1 MNDYILKY
9 ESDNE
14 WLSHHGILGQRKGVI
29 RKNVGIYY
37 VPKGSRSLGGAKEK
51 YERDMRRAEAI
62 NDLGIRRAYKKQTA
76 EQYKQ
81 ERMLDRAERIN
92 DRMVR
97 KEGAK
102 KLSELDDE
110 ISSGRAELIKGLER
124 LKSSAGENSTNRVFS
139 EKELERAAQI
149 SDKMQWKDIQKNARA
164 VDKMNRRNERE
175 WRREEFL
182 SNLDDIAAKKRQERT
197 EGLDQ
202 FKGEMKE
209 RGSKLA
215 DSTKSKSKELGSKL
229 ADAAKEKISE
239 KGSQVKNTVTGKEPR
254 SKGPA
259 NDNNSSKDSGMSLKD
274 INKLKGKKM
283 SELSDKELDTLLERT
298 KKEQMTSNFIK
309 NTKKNESGD
318 STSVRD
324 LSKSAQN
331 LSSTLNDINRNAQRN
346 KPFKKTKQI
355 DLSDKS
361 SAEIRSMIEHARL
374 EQEYNSI
381 VNTPQT
387 RNGKAKVTAALA
399 AVGTAAVVGTQVAD
413 FVITAKKL
421 KE

>member
-76 EQYKQ
+76 EQYKHD
-81 ERMLDRAERIN
+81 RMLDRAERIN

-102 KLSELDDE
+102 KLIELDDE
-110 ISSGRAELIKGLER
+110 ISRGYAKLTKGFER
-124 LKSSAGENSTNRVFS
+124 LKSSTGENSTNQVFS

-149 SDKMQWKDIQKNARA
+149 SDKMQWKEMQKNARA
-164 VDKMNRRNERE
+164 VDRLNRRNERE
-175 WRREEFL
+175 WLREESEGETKEK
-182 SNLDDIAAKKRQERT
+182 SN
-197 EGLDQ
+197 G
-202 FKGEMKE
+202 
-209 RGSKLA
+209 
-215 DSTKSKSKELGSKL
+215 LGSKV
-229 ADAAKEKISE
+229 ADTAKEKISE
-239 KGSQVKNTVTGKEPR
+239 KGSQLKDKVTGR
-254 SKGPA
+254 DSKSNGSA
-259 NDNNSSKDSGMSLKD
+259 NEDNGMSLKD

-346 KPFKKTKQI
+346 KPLKKTKQI

>member
-81 ERMLDRAERIN
+81 DRMLDRAERIN
-92 DRMVR
+92 ERMVR

-110 ISSGRAELIKGLER
+110 VSRGRAELIKGLER
-124 LKSSAGENSTNRVFS
+124 LKGSTGENSTNRVFS

-149 SDKMQWKDIQKNARA
+149 SDKMQWKEIQRNARA
-164 VDKMNRRNERE
+164 VDKLNKRNERE
-175 WRREEFL
+175 WQAEERASNRELDRDQRRLDRMARKNERDWLREESESETKEK
-182 SNLDDIAAKKRQERT
+182 SN
-197 EGLDQ
+197 G
-202 FKGEMKE
+202 
-209 RGSKLA
+209 
-215 DSTKSKSKELGSKL
+215 LGSKV

-239 KGSQVKNTVTGKEPR
+239 KGSQLKDKVAGRDSK
-254 SKGPA
+254 SKGSA
-259 NDNNSSKDSGMSLKD
+259 NEYDGMSLKD

-318 STSVRD
+318 STSIRD

-331 LSSTLNDINRNAQRN
+331 LSSTLNDINRNAKRN
-346 KPFKKTKQI
+346 EPLKKTKQI

>member
-51 YERDMRRAEAI
+51 YEREMRRAEAI
-62 NDLGIRRAYKKQTA
+62 NDLGLRRAYKKQTA

-102 KLSELDDE
+102 NLSELDDE
-110 ISSGRAELIKGLER
+110 ISRGYAKLTKGFER
-124 LKSSAGENSTNRVFS
+124 LKNSTGENSTNRVFS

-149 SDKMQWKDIQKNARA
+149 SDKMQWKEMQKNARS
-164 VDKMNRRNERE
+164 VDRLNRRNERE
-175 WRREEFL
+175 WLREESESETKEK
-182 SNLDDIAAKKRQERT
+182 SN
-197 EGLDQ
+197 G
-202 FKGEMKE
+202 
-209 RGSKLA
+209 
-215 DSTKSKSKELGSKL
+215 LGSKV
-229 ADAAKEKISE
+229 ADVAKEKISE
-239 KGSQVKNTVTGKEPR
+239 KGSQLKDKVAGRDSK
-254 SKGPA
+254 SKGSA
-259 NDNNSSKDSGMSLKD
+259 NEDNGMSLKD

-324 LSKSAQN
+324 LSNSAQN
-331 LSSTLNDINRNAQRN
+331 LSRTLNDINRNAQRN
-346 KPFKKTKQI
+346 KPIKKTKPI

-361 SAEIRSMIEHARL
+361 DEDIRRMISRAKL
-374 EQEYNSI
+374 EQEYSSV

-387 RNGKAKVTAALA
+387 RNGKANVAAALA
-399 AVGTAAVVGTQVAD
+399 AVGTLAVVGTQVAD
-413 FVITAKKL
+413 FIITAKKL

>member
-9 ESDNE
+9 EPDNE

-62 NDLGIRRAYKKQTA
+62 NDLGVRRAYKKQTA

-110 ISSGRAELIKGLER
+110 ISRGRAELIKGLER

-149 SDKMQWKDIQKNARA
+149 SDKMQWKEMQKNARA
-164 VDKMNRRNERE
+164 VDRLNRRNERE
-175 WRREEFL
+175 WQAEERASKRELDRDQRRLDRMTRKNERDWLREESESETKEK
-182 SNLDDIAAKKRQERT
+182 SN
-197 EGLDQ
+197 G
-202 FKGEMKE
+202 
-209 RGSKLA
+209 
-215 DSTKSKSKELGSKL
+215 LGSKV
-229 ADAAKEKISE
+229 ADTAKEKISE
-239 KGSQVKNTVTGKEPR
+239 KGSQIKDKVTSRDSK
-254 SKGPA
+254 SKGSA
-259 NDNNSSKDSGMSLKD
+259 NEDNGMSLKD

-331 LSSTLNDINRNAQRN
+331 LSSTLNDINRNTQRN
-346 KPFKKTKQI
+346 KPLKKTKQI

-387 RNGKAKVTAALA
+387 RNGKANVTAALA

>member
-29 RKNVGIYY
+29 RSFVGKYYIPKN
-37 VPKGSRSLGGAKEK
+37 
-51 YERDMRRAEAI
+51 
-62 NDLGIRRAYKKQTA
+62 Q
-76 EQYKQ
+76 
-81 ERMLDRAERIN
+81 
-92 DRMVR
+92 R
-97 KEGAK
+97 K
-102 KLSELDDE
+102 
-110 ISSGRAELIKGLER
+110 
-124 LKSSAGENSTNRVFS
+124 F
-139 EKELERAAQI
+139 
-149 SDKMQWKDIQKNARA
+149 
-164 VDKMNRRNERE
+164 
-175 WRREEFL
+175 
-182 SNLDDIAAKKRQERT
+182 RQE
-197 EGLDQ
+197 
-202 FKGEMKE
+202 
-209 RGSKLA
+209 
-215 DSTKSKSKELGSKL
+215 
-229 ADAAKEKISE
+229 
-239 KGSQVKNTVTGKEPR
+239 KN
-254 SKGPA
+254 
-259 NDNNSSKDSGMSLKD
+259 DLKD

-346 KPFKKTKQI
+346 KPIKKTKQI